1 MASHH
6 VPPPINH
13 LVRRGDI
20 YIYIYIYIYFIIKV
34 QAYLY
39 IYTI

>member
-20 YIYIYIYIYFIIKV
+20 GRCKSLSLSLSFIEL
-34 QAYLY
+34 QCALLMP
-39 IYTI
+39 